1 MYVPLV
7 LIFSCVLCP
16 VCLPLRAIIMAAAPG
31 EKLPDY
37 PEPTHCF
44 SPRAVQLAV
53 VVDERKVRGWK
64 RREGGGKGGE
74 VGERERWEGG

>member
-1 MYVPLV
+1 
-7 LIFSCVLCP
+7 
-16 VCLPLRAIIMAAAPG
+16 MAAAPG

-53 VVDERKVRGWK
+53 VVDERKVRQWK
-64 RREGGGKGGE
+64 GREGGGRG
-74 VGERERWEGG
+74 RWEGREGGGEGGRERGMRGSK

>member
-1 MYVPLV
+1 
-7 LIFSCVLCP
+7 
-16 VCLPLRAIIMAAAPG
+16 MAAAPG

-64 RREGGGKGGE
+64 RREGGGEGE
-74 VGERERWEGG
+74 VGREGRWGKGRGGRGDDGQ

>member
-1 MYVPLV
+1 
-7 LIFSCVLCP
+7 
-16 VCLPLRAIIMAAAPG
+16 MAAAPG

-64 RREGGGKGGE
+64 RREGGGKGE
-74 VGERERWEGG
+74 VGREGRWGKGRGGRGDDGQ

>member
-1 MYVPLV
+1 
-7 LIFSCVLCP
+7 
-16 VCLPLRAIIMAAAPG
+16 MAAAPG

-53 VVDERKVRGWK
+53 VVDERKVRGGSG
-64 RREGGGKGGE
+64 REGGRGG
-74 VGERERWEGG
+74 GNDGQ